1 MPGLFEQFG
10 VDTRSQEEILR
21 DNVRRGTEEA
31 RLFSLGRRQNF
42 AGEEALQRAGR
53 QVGAGLTN
61 KFGGT
66 SLTPEQERTTAA
78 LEQANTRLEASGV
91 EDPVQRAT
99 LSQQYIA
106 EELIRSGDERGI
118 ALLQDAM
125 SKRNKF
131 MKDEKEL
138 EKLGLQTDN
147 ARIAGEAAAFNL
159 ERGRIKAKRG
169 ESAEVY
175 PKGSTD
181 ENESVLAF
189 IDDEGNA
196 TDGAGNILFPRGKYT
211 TVRPKSPALAGTRA
225 QDFGIS
231 STEAKQIRAHQRTLA
246 TQMRLATTMRDAMAD
261 AVAGSGTLEIL
272 DRGGKA
278 TRFVT
283 RLVDTANSIG
293 RTGVKILEGDTQVG
307 SIDGSEASAKAYI
320 KNNKEFFSGIT
331 IPDTIRGDE
340 RAVERFQAAVVQM
353 AYAKARAAEPGARQ
367 LSDTDFKNALNQIGA
382 AASDPEA
389 LRQVL
394 FGDIIRGVEDFDL
407 IRDQISPEAY
417 NSIVKGPAQVQFR
430 NEFDKF
436 QTAFSEPF
444 GTAEFPG
451 TGLTN
456 PTTERQAGSPS
467 TAPTAV
473 QEAISSDDQ
482 AVLDRILGNQ

>member
-10 VDTRSQEEILR
+10 IDTRSQEEILA

-31 RLFSLGRRQNF
+31 RLFSLDRRQNF

-53 QVGAGLTN
+53 QVGAGIN
-61 KFGGT
+61 NRFGGT
-66 SLTPEQERTTAA
+66 QLTPEQERTTAA
-78 LEQANTRLEASGV
+78 LKQANTRLEASGV
-91 EDPVQRAT
+91 VDPAQRAT

-106 EELIRSGDERGI
+106 EELIRNGDERGI

-125 SKRNKF
+125 SKRNQF

-147 ARIAGEAAAFNL
+147 ARIAGETAAFNL

-196 TDGAGNILFPRGKYT
+196 TDGGGNILFPRGKYT
-211 TVRPKSPALAGTRA
+211 TTRPKSAGPRA
-225 QDFGIS
+225 RPQDFGVS
-231 STEAKQIRAHQRTLA
+231 STRSGQIAAHQRTLA

-293 RTGVKILEGDTQVG
+293 RTGVKIFEGDTQVG
-307 SIDGSEASAKAYI
+307 SVDGSEASARAYI

-407 IRDQISPEAY
+407 VIEQLPDGAYDTIVHPNAQKTFRDSVA
-417 NSIVKGPAQVQFR
+417 
-430 NEFDKF
+430 EFSD
-436 QTAFSEPF
+436 TFSQSF